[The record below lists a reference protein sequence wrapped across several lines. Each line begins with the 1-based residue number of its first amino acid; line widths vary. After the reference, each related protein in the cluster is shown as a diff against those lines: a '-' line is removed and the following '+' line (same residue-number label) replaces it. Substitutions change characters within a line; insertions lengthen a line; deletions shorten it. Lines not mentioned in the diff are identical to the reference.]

1 MKLVELT
8 VSEFIETLGSDAPAP
23 GGGSAA
29 ALSATMGISLTK
41 MVCELTIGKK
51 KYAEYEDEIKL
62 VFDETKQLQKNLLEA
77 IDKDT
82 EAFNAVSAVF
92 SMPKETDDEKAA
104 RRAAMQSAL
113 EGAAKSPLD
122 MMKLMLEA
130 LEVTKRAIG
139 KSNTNAASDLGVA
152 ALSLKAGIQGA
163 WLNVLINLSGIKNEE
178 FVASYRQDGEAL
190 LAKGC
195 LLADEI
201 YEETLKVV

>member
-8 VSEFIETLGSDAPAP
+8 VSEFVETLGSDAPAP

-41 MVCELTIGKK
+41 MVCELTLGKK
-51 KYAEYEDEIKL
+51 KYAEDEIKL
-62 VFDETKQLQKNLLEA
+62 VFDETKQLQKSLLEA

-82 EAFNAVSAVF
+82 EAFNVVSAVF

-113 EGAAKSPLD
+113 EGAAESPFD
-122 MMKLMLEA
+122 MMKLMVEA
-130 LEVTKRAIG
+130 LEVTKRATG

-152 ALSLKAGIQGA
+152 ALSLKAGLQGA

-178 FVASYRQDGEAL
+178 FVASHRQDGEKL

>member
-8 VSEFIETLGSDAPAP
+8 VSEFVETLGSDAPAP

-51 KYAEYEDEIKL
+51 KYAEYEDDIKL
-62 VFDETKQLQKNLLEA
+62 VFDETKQLQKHLLEA

-82 EAFNAVSAVF
+82 EAFNVVSAVF

-122 MMKLMLEA
+122 MMKLMVEA
-130 LEVTKRAIG
+130 LEVTKRAVG
-139 KSNTNAASDLGVA
+139 KSNINAASDLGVA
-152 ALSLKAGIQGA
+152 ALNLKAGLQGA

-178 FVASYRQDGEAL
+178 FVSSYRQDGEKL

>member
-8 VSEFIETLGSDAPAP
+8 VSEFVETLGSDAPAP

-41 MVCELTIGKK
+41 MVCELTLGKK
-51 KYAEYEDEIKL
+51 KYAEDEIKL
-62 VFDETKQLQKNLLEA
+62 VFDETKQLQKSLLEA

-82 EAFNAVSAVF
+82 EAFNVVSAVF

-113 EGAAKSPLD
+113 EGAAESPFD
-122 MMKLMLEA
+122 MMKLMVEA

-152 ALSLKAGIQGA
+152 ALSLKAGLQGA

-178 FVASYRQDGEAL
+178 FVASHRQDGEKL